1 MQCLL
6 DGAST
11 VGLTYAVYL
20 IGASYHDKYACDRIW
35 NWLSPQ
41 CQVADFVRTTAK
53 QWVYRWYWQVGTV
66 IAARAGHWADKM
78 SKEASRLALDAT
90 DNTRSIWATAK
101 MATPSRTRS
110 SIDESNTV

>member
-6 DGAST
+6 ADAFT
-11 VGLTYAVYL
+11 VRLTSHVSRRT
-20 IGASYHDKYACDRIW
+20 SYHDKYACDRIW
-35 NWLSPQ
+35 NWLNPQ

-66 IAARAGHWADKM
+66 IAAGHWADKM
-78 SKEASRLALDAT
+78 SKASRLALDAT
-90 DNTRSIWATAK
+90 DNIAK
-101 MATPSRTRS
+101 HLGDGEMATPSRTRS